1 MAIEVDYMDP
11 QIEGLK
17 IMFSLDLNEENG
29 MAKIRNKISVK
40 DREFYFVG
48 EFGSHIEIQQEIV
61 WYQMQNIAIFSLNLN
76 DKHQLYVSR

>member
-40 DREFYFVG
+40 DREFYFVD
-48 EFGSHIEIQQEIV
+48 EFDSHVEIQQEIV
-61 WYQMQNIAIFSLNLN
+61 WYQMQNIVIFSLNLN